1 MEPVKQIEPAKKLAL
16 SVGRLTLF
24 FSLTGAVAGLI
35 SGIAADANIRLNIL
49 APLIALFLF
58 YVSYKLA
65 AHEKI
70 KNRFL
75 MSPVEQSEEEKKVNV
90 LMVGFLPHF
99 IMWLVLW
106 VMVYSL
112 LVVY

>member
-1 MEPVKQIEPAKKLAL
+1 MEPVKQVEPAKKLAL
-16 SVGRLTLF
+16 SVGRLTVF
-24 FSLTGAVAGLI
+24 FAVIGAVAGLI
-35 SGIAADANIRLNIL
+35 SGLISSADIRLNIW

-65 AHEKI
+65 AQEKI

-75 MSPVEQSEEEKKVNV
+75 MAQVEGSEAEKKVNV
-90 LMVGFLPHF
+90 LMTGFWSYF

-106 VMVYSL
+106 VMVYTL
-112 LVVY
+112 LVH

>member
-1 MEPVKQIEPAKKLAL
+1 MEPVKQVEPAKKLAL
-16 SVGRLTLF
+16 SVGRLTVF
-24 FSLTGAVAGLI
+24 FAVTGAVSGIVSGLI
-35 SGIAADANIRLNIL
+35 SSANIRLNIW

-65 AHEKI
+65 AREKV

-75 MSPVEQSEEEKKVNV
+75 MAPVEESEGEKKINV
-90 LMVGFLPHF
+90 AMTGFWPYF

-106 VMVYSL
+106 IMVYTL
-112 LVVY
+112 LIH

>member
-1 MEPVKQIEPAKKLAL
+1 MEPVKKIEPAKKLAL
-16 SVGRLTLF
+16 SVGRLTMF
-24 FSLTGAVAGLI
+24 FAVTGAVAGLI
-35 SGIAADANIRLNIL
+35 SGLISSSDIRLNIW

-65 AHEKI
+65 AQEKI

-75 MSPVEQSEEEKKVNV
+75 MTPVEESEAEKKFNV
-90 LMVGFLPHF
+90 LMTGFWSYF

-106 VMVYSL
+106 VMVYTLL
-112 LVVY
+112 LVH

>member
-1 MEPVKQIEPAKKLAL
+1 MEPVKQVEPVKKRAL
-16 SVGRLTLF
+16 SVPKLTVF
-24 FSLTGAVAGLI
+24 FSATGAVAGII
-35 SGIAADANIRLNIL
+35 SGFAADANIRLNIL

-90 LMVGFLPHF
+90 AMTGLWPHF
-99 IMWLVLW
+99 IMWLVFW
-106 VMVYSL
+106 VMVYTL